1 MGMEFRGLVWKRVW
15 KMTFLVWNR
24 VRIWR
29 TGRHTLTKNS
39 QEYPPPPGPPPGSA
53 VKRGS
58 SNSVFSWSTAF
69 YNIQQSELF
78 ELILCELTRWR
89 SWETP
94 RGHLI
99 HPWFN
104 CLTRRPSMWRLRH
117 VTADNTKMT
126 TKTTCLHVQFSVP
139 CWTILTSVKTRS
151 KLEDRK
157 RLQISVREQGTC
169 NTVQCNAR
177 LNAQK
182 ALFAV
187 VVEQRSVQKN
197 SVSVSSFCCP
207 LLSTIHQW

>member
-1 MGMEFRGLVWKRVW
+1 MDFIGLVWKRVW
-15 KMTFLVWNR
+15 KITFFGLKSGQDLKNR
-24 VRIWR
+24 A
-29 TGRHTLTKNS
+29 HTHTKNF
-39 QEYPPPPGPPPGSA
+39 QEYPPPRICSQAWNFKLRVYLEHCFLQYTA
-53 VKRGS
+53 VWAVWID
-58 SNSVFSWSTAF
+58 SVRI
-69 YNIQQSELF
+69 NKMEVIRNP
-78 ELILCELTRWR
+78 TR
-89 SWETP
+89 S
-94 RGHLI
+94 L
-99 HPWFN
+99 HPWFK

-151 KLEDRK
+151 KLKDRK

-169 NTVQCNAR
+169 DTVQCNAR

-187 VVEQRSVQKN
+187 VVEQRSVQKT

-207 LLSTIHQW
+207 LLSTIHQL

>member
-1 MGMEFRGLVWKRVW
+1 MDFRGLVWKRVW
-15 KMTFLVWNR
+15 KITFFGLKSGQDLKNR
-24 VRIWR
+24 A
-29 TGRHTLTKNS
+29 HTPTKNF
-39 QEYPPPPGPPPGSA
+39 QEYPPPPPPGST
-53 VKRGS
+53 VKRGT
-58 SNSVFSWSTAF
+58 SNSVFTWSTAF

-78 ELILCELTRWR
+78 ELILCELLNKMEVIRNPTR
-89 SWETP
+89 S
-94 RGHLI
+94 L
-99 HPWFN
+99 HPWFK

-151 KLEDRK
+151 KLKDRK

-169 NTVQCNAR
+169 DTVQCNAR

-187 VVEQRSVQKN
+187 VVEQRSVQKT

-207 LLSTIHQW
+207 LLSTIHQL